1 MGDVASRDMLVL
13 HKLRKNK
20 MERKNWLWAMA
31 GMGLL
36 LPGVA
41 QALGLG
47 ALHVLSAP
55 GEPFRAEIV
64 IQSVTPQSASSLS
77 ANLAPASAFAMIDL
91 PQAATLQHWHFSVR
105 RGDQPVILI
114 SSPLPVSQPDLHFLV
129 QLNWSGGQLVR
140 EYAARGTPASLSP
153 SAISSQPRV
162 TASYPSATST
172 PPPVSSPAQLH
183 YGWSRVTRYGPVPT
197 NGSLYDVARAITG
210 SNAVTLD
217 QVMAALVKANP
228 QAFQNSNPGVL
239 YAGSMLRV
247 PSMAEV
253 HALAPSQAT
262 RWLSGHSQIGKNVT
276 PMSASASVVASK
288 LPVKPSAMPAKVAVS
303 AAESATH
310 LVLSS
315 APLTA
320 STASTTSTSSTAL
333 AAPQA
338 ADIVALHSENQKLLG
353 EVSTLGQ
360 RLNVEERLLAS
371 QGAQLATLSRNSA
384 SHGFFSNIPLLISL
398 GGNLLLLILFLW
410 MLRRQQ
416 EAERRQ
422 REVSQRLS
430 VLSTA
435 PKSAAPQP
443 ASEPR
448 PTVVAPTVAPAP
460 VAAAPATPTTV
471 AETPSAVLEAVAPV
485 AVAAATSSS
494 ASFAHADEDSY
505 GSNDVD
511 PIEQADLY
519 LTYGK
524 SESAIAVLSEAL
536 ENNPRRKELYVK
548 LLDIY
553 GTLDRRED
561 YLDLAERMRGRFGPN
576 NSAWQEVAGQGAQL
590 FPRNALFEMSQD
602 EPVAAEPVISDLQ
615 ANPAVHAE
623 TVSVASSEPRM
634 LDFQFGG
641 HSSQLT
647 SDEASYFPAEKKD
660 RLLHDINEQFRL
672 IEEGETAK
680 TPDSVGADISK
691 STMLDTAL
699 DFASLESLA
708 PETTA
713 EVIDAKLEQPVS
725 EKKPSPAF
733 GLSAVEDQPAVS
745 DHANSGIADW
755 DAVGTKLDLAKAYVE
770 MGDSESARDLLAEVA
785 KEGTSA
791 QREEAEKLIGE
802 L

>member
-1 MGDVASRDMLVL
+1 MGDVASRDMLGL

-47 ALHVLSAP
+47 SLQVLSAP

-105 RGDQPVILI
+105 RGDQPAILI

-140 EYAARGTPASLSP
+140 EYSARGTPASLSP

-162 TASYPSATST
+162 TASYPPATST
-172 PPPVSSPAQLH
+172 PPPVSSPVQLH
-183 YGWSRVTRYGPVPT
+183 YGWSRVTQYGPVPT
-197 NGSLYDVARAITG
+197 NGSLYDAARAITA

-228 QAFQNSNPGVL
+228 QAFNNNNPRFL
-239 YAGSMLRV
+239 YAGSMLKV
-247 PSMAEV
+247 PTMAEV
-253 HALAPSQAT
+253 QALAPSQAT
-262 RWLSGHSQIGKNVT
+262 RWLSGHGDLGKNVT
-276 PMSASASVVASK
+276 PMPASASVVASK
-288 LPVKPSAMPAKVAVS
+288 LPIKPSAMPAKVAVS

-333 AAPQA
+333 AVPQA
-338 ADIVALHSENQKLLG
+338 ADMVALHSENQKLLG

-384 SHGFFSNIPLLISL
+384 SHGFFSNIPLLLSL

-448 PTVVAPTVAPAP
+448 PTAVAPTVAPA
-460 VAAAPATPTTV
+460 AAPTTV
-471 AETPSAVLEAVAPV
+471 AETPSAALEAVAPV
-485 AVAAATSSS
+485 AVAAATSSN
-494 ASFAHADEDSY
+494 ASFAQVDEDSY

-536 ENNPRRKELYVK
+536 DNNPRRKELYVK

-576 NSAWQEVAGQGAQL
+576 NSAWQEVADQGARL
-590 FPRNALFEMSQD
+590 FPGNALFEMPQD
-602 EPVAAEPVISDLQ
+602 EPSAAEPVI
-615 ANPAVHAE
+615 PAPQVSPAAQVE
-623 TVSVASSEPRM
+623 TVSVESSEPQM
-634 LDFQFGG
+634 LDFQFGD
-641 HSSQLT
+641 HSRGLT
-647 SDEASYFPAEKKD
+647 TDEESHFPAEEKD
-660 RLLHDINEQFRL
+660 RLLHEIDEQFRL
-672 IEEGETAK
+672 MEEGEAAK
-680 TPDSVGADISK
+680 APDSVGADISK
-691 STMLDTAL
+691 STTLDTAL

-713 EVIDAKLEQPVS
+713 ESINTKSEQSTS
-725 EKKPSPAF
+725 EEKPSPAF
-733 GLSAVEDQPAVS
+733 GLSAVEDQSAVG
-745 DHANSGIADW
+745 DHASSGIADW